1 MILYCFNWAVIFCR
15 LFHLMLFYFLTSICY
30 SKSCKFYE
38 FYLKY
43 YYARNLRIYI
53 QMIVV
58 IIVVKI
64 VIMYLIV
71 KTIIQIVVIVMIV
84 AL

>member
-1 MILYCFNWAVIFCR
+1 
-15 LFHLMLFYFLTSICY
+15 MLFYFLTSICY

-43 YYARNLRIYI
+43 CHARNLRIYI